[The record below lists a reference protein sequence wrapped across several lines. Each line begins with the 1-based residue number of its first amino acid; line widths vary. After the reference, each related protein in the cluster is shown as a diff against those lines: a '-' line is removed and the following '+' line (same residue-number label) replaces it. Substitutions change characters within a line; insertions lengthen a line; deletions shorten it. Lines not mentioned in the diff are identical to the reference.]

1 MAQENSMTDR
11 QDTDITDDE
20 KGERLLEIVIAA
32 LQDVKGAEIKVIDVR
47 GLTSITDR
55 MVIVSG
61 TSSRHIK
68 ALAENV
74 VLEARRHGFPALGVE
89 GEETTGWILV
99 DLSDVV
105 VHIMMPETREF
116 YALEKLW
123 SVGERHNA
131 GDASA

>member
-1 MAQENSMTDR
+1 MARKYGMTDK
-11 QDTDITDDE
+11 QDPDSSADE
-20 KGERLLEIVIAA
+20 QGDRLLEIVIVA
-32 LQDVKGAEIKVIDVR
+32 LQDVKGVDIRVIDVR

-74 VLEARRHGFPALGVE
+74 VLEAKRHGFAALGVE
-89 GEETTGWILV
+89 GEDSTGWILV

-105 VHIMMPETREF
+105 VHIMMPETRDF

-123 SVGERHNA
+123 SVGDRDN
-131 GDASA
+131 ASA